1 MFATARKVEAMTGL
15 SELGIELLALD
26 VTSIESVRAA
36 RDHVREATGGT
47 LDILLNNAGVPYAS
61 PAVEIDIEEAAKA
74 YDVNVLGI
82 MRMNNEFIDLLIVSL
97 LHISS
102 PVSYRGV
109 PSRSIRRRGES
120 PRDLSFILHMIS

>member
-1 MFATARKVEAMTGL
+1 MFATARKVEAMKGL

-26 VTSIESVRAA
+26 VTNIESVRAA

-47 LDILLNNAGVPYAS
+47 LDILLNNAGVPCAS

-97 LHISS
+97 TL
-102 PVSYRGV
+102 PVSYRV
-109 PSRSIRRRGES
+109 SYRVQSIKRRGEC
-120 PRDLSFILHMIS
+120 PRDPLAFQSP